1 MNPSNAIVEFRG
13 VRKRFGRLEALCS
26 VDCSIPTGK
35 ITALVGDNG
44 AGKTTLTKIICGVH
58 RPDEGEFLFGGKPT
72 RWRNPEEARK
82 HGIETVYQDLA
93 LVDQLSV
100 GRNFFLGK
108 EPSAWGFMNRQQMN
122 QDALAGVA
130 ELGIQLRDAEEP
142 VGRLSGGQR
151 KSIAIARS
159 LYFHPRLLI
168 LDEPT
173 AALSIK
179 ESRVV
184 LQHVAHV
191 REQGIPVI
199 FITHNIH
206 LIYPIADRFL
216 LLDQGRKLC
225 EIDKSVASPDELIDA
240 IVQGQPILSSSDHDS

>member
-1 MNPSNAIVEFRG
+1 MSDQSPIVEFRG
-13 VRKRFGRLEALCS
+13 VRKRFGRLEALQG
-26 VDCSIPTGK
+26 VDCAIPRGK

-44 AGKTTLTKIICGVH
+44 AGKSTLVKIICGAH
-58 RPDEGEFLFGGKPT
+58 RPTAGQFIFEG
-72 RWRNPEEARK
+72 RQVSWANPEEARRN
-82 HGIETVYQDLA
+82 GIETVYQDLA

-108 EPSAWGFMNRQQMN
+108 EPRRRGLLDHQRMN
-122 QDALAGVA
+122 QDALVGVA
-130 ELGIQLRDAEEP
+130 ELGIKLDDPSRP
-142 VGRLSGGQR
+142 VGHLSGGQR

-159 LYFHPRLLI
+159 LYFQPKLLI

-179 ESRVV
+179 ESRIV
-184 LQHVAHV
+184 LDHVAEV
-191 REQGIPVI
+191 RQRGIPVI

-225 EIDKSVASPDELIDA
+225 EVDKADATPEELIDA
-240 IVQGQPILSSSDHDS
+240 IVYGQPVGAREV